1 MEKKLYRSTS
11 DRKICGVCG
20 GIAAY
25 FNLDPTLVRVLWAAL
40 SLFAGGGIILYL
52 VAALLMPE
60 EPKE

>member
-60 EPKE
+60 EPTE